1 VELRDWELQSAMQ
14 ERGRRRAAA
23 PRCVVWPYVGPRAV
37 ARNEVRA
44 LQHAVR
50 QSAVRQRAALPA
62 RQYAALREA
71 LQVLRCEGL
80 RVQRHGV
87 LQELHETFLPVPH
100 VDPVGPTLTLL
111 RSSLVEVRS
120 ILRGAHTA
128 TSPDS
133 CKTELKLK
141 YPSANIVPATSK
153 AAGVYSSF
161 ICREVRIATR
171 TALAARTR
179 NFL

>member
-1 VELRDWELQSAMQ
+1 
-14 ERGRRRAAA
+14 
-23 PRCVVWPYVGPRAV
+23 VVPRAV
-37 ARNEVRA
+37 RRNEVRA
-44 LQHAVR
+44 VQHAVR
-50 QSAVRQRAALPA
+50 QSAVRQCAALPA
-62 RQYAALREA
+62 RRYAALREA
-71 LQVLRCEGL
+71 LPVLRCEAL

-87 LQELHETFLPVPH
+87 LQELHEAFLPVPH

-133 CKTELKLK
+133 CKTVLKLK
-141 YPSANIVPATSK
+141 YPSANIVPATSN

-161 ICREVRIATR
+161 SSASGRFELRRAPHSQHECGTYFEFGSDR
-171 TALAARTR
+171 
-179 NFL
+179 